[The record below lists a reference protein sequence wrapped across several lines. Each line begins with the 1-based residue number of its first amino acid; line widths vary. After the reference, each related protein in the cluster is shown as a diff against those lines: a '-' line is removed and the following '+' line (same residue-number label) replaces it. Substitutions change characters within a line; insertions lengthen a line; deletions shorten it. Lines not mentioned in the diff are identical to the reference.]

1 MRVKYNLTATEETGP
16 TETRTRV
23 ASSPKFSLFTRS
35 SLLYNVSCD
44 KWGKHDFFFFF
55 FFFLWKKGAALKG
68 DRQGLATQD

>member
-44 KWGKHDFFFFF
+44 KWGKHVF
-55 FFFLWKKGAALKG
+55 FFFLWKKGAALEG